1 MNRREVITLCGGAA
15 VWPVAA
21 RAQQGATPVIGFLSS
36 GAIDSYADLTDAFR
50 QGLKQT
56 GFIEGQN
63 VAIEA
68 RGADGQVE
76 RTRQLAAELVQR
88 RVEVI
93 VTTGNGSALAVRSA
107 SATIPLVFLS
117 QGDPV
122 QFGLVASLGRPGG
135 NATGVSLLASDLV
148 AKRLGLVRQLTSTM
162 TTIAVLVNRTA
173 PEAAPQIKEVEEA
186 ARGIGQ
192 QIRIFNASN
201 SSEIDAVFGMF
212 AGLSGLI
219 VSTDAYL
226 FSQRAR
232 IQALAA
238 ARGLPAIYDRREF
251 ALVGGLMS
259 YGTHYA
265 DAFREIGVYTGKIL
279 RGAKPADLPVEQVAR
294 FELVINLKS
303 AKALSLEIPPTLL
316 ALADEV
322 IE

>member
-1 MNRREVITLCGGAA
+1 
-15 VWPVAA
+15 
-21 RAQQGATPVIGFLSS
+21 
-36 GAIDSYADLTDAFR
+36 
-50 QGLKQT
+50 
-56 GFIEGQN
+56 
-63 VAIEA
+63 
-68 RGADGQVE
+68 
-76 RTRQLAAELVQR
+76 
-88 RVEVI
+88 
-93 VTTGNGSALAVRSA
+93 
-107 SATIPLVFLS
+107 
-117 QGDPV
+117 
-122 QFGLVASLGRPGG
+122 
-135 NATGVSLLASDLV
+135 
-148 AKRLGLVRQLTSTM
+148 
-162 TTIAVLVNRTA
+162 VLVNRTA